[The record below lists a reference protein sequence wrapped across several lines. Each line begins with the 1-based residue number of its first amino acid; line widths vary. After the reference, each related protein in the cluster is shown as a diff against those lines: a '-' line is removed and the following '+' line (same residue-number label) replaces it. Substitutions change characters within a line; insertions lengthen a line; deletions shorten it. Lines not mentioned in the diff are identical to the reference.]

1 MSELKN
7 AASIQSH
14 IHDSYCFHPCTFVG
28 LKISDTNIIYLIVI
42 PWAQVV
48 CLIYTPK
55 ARGLQA
61 QGLRVHI
68 SGEPRVHMV

>member
-28 LKISDTNIIYLIVI
+28 FKISDTNIIYLIVI
-42 PWAQVV
+42 PWQ
-48 CLIYTPK
+48 TPQLSRIRRETHASNTNLTHGK
-55 ARGLQA
+55 TSHA
-61 QGLRVHI
+61 
-68 SGEPRVHMV
+68 S